1 MGEQTQGIGTSFYA
15 FALMS
20 MRKQG
25 IKALN
30 DDRILGGDP
39 FVNEYGL

>member
-1 MGEQTQGIGTSFYA
+1 MGGQAQGIGTNIYA

-20 MRKQG
+20 MMKQG
-25 IKALN
+25 IKALS

-39 FVNEYGL
+39 FV